1 MNDTILNNG
10 VKMPLMGFG
19 VFQVENATEC
29 KQAVSDALAVGYRL
43 IDTASVYG
51 NERAVGIAVR
61 KSGIPREEL
70 FITTKAWISEM
81 GYKRTKQ
88 AFEASLSR
96 LGLDYLDLYL
106 IHMPFGD
113 YYGAWRAME
122 ELCETGRVRAIGV
135 CNFETDRLLDLC
147 HNAKIVPAVN
157 QIEIHPYSQQA
168 EAIRIMRKLGI
179 QSEAWGP
186 FAEGRNGLFS
196 NPLLTAIGHKYS
208 KTAAQVVLRWHLQQ
222 GIVAIPKSV
231 HKERM
236 AENFGIGDFSLT
248 ATDMAAIADL
258 DTGHSLILDLH
269 APAEI
274 ERLYSIENKH

>member
-1 MNDTILNNG
+1 M
-10 VKMPLMGFG
+10 
-19 VFQVENATEC
+19 
-29 KQAVSDALAVGYRL
+29 
-43 IDTASVYG
+43 
-51 NERAVGIAVR
+51 
-61 KSGIPREEL
+61 
-70 FITTKAWISEM
+70 
-81 GYKRTKQ
+81 
-88 AFEASLSR
+88 
-96 LGLDYLDLYL
+96 
-106 IHMPFGD
+106 
-113 YYGAWRAME
+113 
-122 ELCETGRVRAIGV
+122 
-135 CNFETDRLLDLC
+135 
-147 HNAKIVPAVN
+147 VN

-168 EAIRIMRKLGI
+168 KAIRIMRKLGI